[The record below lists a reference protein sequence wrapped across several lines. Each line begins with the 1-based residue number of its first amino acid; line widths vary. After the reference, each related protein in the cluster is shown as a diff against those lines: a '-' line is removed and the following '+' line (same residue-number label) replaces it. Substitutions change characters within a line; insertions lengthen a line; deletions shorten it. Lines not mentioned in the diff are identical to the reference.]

1 MCSLCPLGL
10 HPARSWQIDSSG
22 YPNSALEQR
31 LHACGARAAATR
43 LAKLTA

>member
-1 MCSLCPLGL
+1 VLIVPTR
-10 HPARSWQIDSSG
+10 PASGALG

-31 LHACGARAAATR
+31 LHACGARAAAKR